1 MRDDKR
7 PDTILIADDTE
18 VNRSVL
24 RDLFHQEYEVD
35 EAENGREA
43 IRIIAEK
50 QGRLAAVLLDF
61 IMPEVD
67 GKNVLRSIRRKNLID
82 IPVFLIIAGSI
93 EESAFEGYEEI
104 VADTIQKPIVE
115 PGIVRKR
122 VNNGIELYQLRREIR
137 NAAEEQTGCLIAAE
151 KRMQNTEEGL
161 CQRNFSD
168 RTFRLLEQERQRYS
182 ILSKMSGEILFS
194 YDAASD
200 TLEFTE
206 KYQEVFGVETKIRSA
221 SSYLESCGHLSP
233 EDCRELFRGIR
244 QLTPDSPTLQMDLRL
259 RKSDGKLVWFEAFL
273 QAQWDFRHGNQFS
286 GCFGKLTSI
295 HQRKQ
300 ESLHWKEQAMHDY
313 LTRLCNRQGFETAVN
328 MALEAPQA
336 AFSIMIL
343 DVDNLKKVN
352 DTKGHLAGDELLKS
366 AGDTV
371 KSLLRSTDVVARIGG
386 DEFAVLLHGLEN
398 REVLRKKAENIC
410 RAFRE
415 KLDSQHHC
423 GISASIG
430 ISTYPRDGQSY
441 EELLRKADMALYE
454 VKEHG
459 KDGFAFYTVRM
470 EQSPYLTALS
480 DIDP

>member
-24 RDLFHQEYEVD
+24 RDLFHQEYEVA

-151 KRMQNTEEGL
+151 IRMQNTEEGL

-168 RTFRLLEQERQRYS
+168 RTFRLR
-182 ILSKMSGEILFS
+182 EILF
-194 YDAASD
+194 
-200 TLEFTE
+200 
-206 KYQEVFGVETKIRSA
+206 
-221 SSYLESCGHLSP
+221 
-233 EDCRELFRGIR
+233 GI
-244 QLTPDSPTLQMDLRL
+244 
-259 RKSDGKLVWFEAFL
+259 
-273 QAQWDFRHGNQFS
+273 
-286 GCFGKLTSI
+286 
-295 HQRKQ
+295 
-300 ESLHWKEQAMHDY
+300 
-313 LTRLCNRQGFETAVN
+313 
-328 MALEAPQA
+328 
-336 AFSIMIL
+336 
-343 DVDNLKKVN
+343 
-352 DTKGHLAGDELLKS
+352 
-366 AGDTV
+366 
-371 KSLLRSTDVVARIGG
+371 
-386 DEFAVLLHGLEN
+386 
-398 REVLRKKAENIC
+398 
-410 RAFRE
+410 
-415 KLDSQHHC
+415 
-423 GISASIG
+423 
-430 ISTYPRDGQSY
+430 
-441 EELLRKADMALYE
+441 
-454 VKEHG
+454 
-459 KDGFAFYTVRM
+459 
-470 EQSPYLTALS
+470 
-480 DIDP
+480 

>member
-24 RDLFHQEYEVD
+24 RDLFHQEYEVA

-343 DVDNLKKVN
+343 DV
-352 DTKGHLAGDELLKS
+352 
-366 AGDTV
+366 
-371 KSLLRSTDVVARIGG
+371 
-386 DEFAVLLHGLEN
+386 
-398 REVLRKKAENIC
+398 
-410 RAFRE
+410 
-415 KLDSQHHC
+415 
-423 GISASIG
+423 
-430 ISTYPRDGQSY
+430 
-441 EELLRKADMALYE
+441 
-454 VKEHG
+454 
-459 KDGFAFYTVRM
+459 
-470 EQSPYLTALS
+470 
-480 DIDP
+480 